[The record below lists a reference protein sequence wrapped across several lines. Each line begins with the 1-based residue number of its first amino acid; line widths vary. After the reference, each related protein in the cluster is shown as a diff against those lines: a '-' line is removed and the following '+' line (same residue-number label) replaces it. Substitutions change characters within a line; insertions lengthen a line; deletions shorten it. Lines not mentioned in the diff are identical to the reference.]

1 MDLPVA
7 VALELGA
14 KRIFASAIEW
24 PGWARSAR
32 DEEEALA
39 TLAGY
44 GDRYRQVV
52 ARLRLAFEPPADA
65 SAFRVVE
72 RLPGNA
78 TTDFGAPGAS
88 LAADERSLDAADL
101 DRQVRILR
109 ATWRAFDAA
118 AEGARGVPLRKG
130 PRGGGRDVA
139 TMTKHVL
146 DAERGYVGALGVPVP
161 RRPAN
166 SAAALAA
173 WRDSVVAS
181 LGVAAGGGV
190 PPVGPRGGKRW
201 TARFFVRRA
210 AWHVLDHAWE
220 IEDRAARN

>member
-32 DEEEALA
+32 DEAEALA
-39 TLAGY
+39 TLARY
-44 GDRYRQVV
+44 GERYGHVV
-52 ARLRLAFEPPADA
+52 ARLHLAFEPPAGA

-72 RLPGNA
+72 RAPGNA

-88 LAADERSLDAADL
+88 LAGDDLKLDTPDL
-101 DRQVRILR
+101 DRQIRILR

-130 PRGGGRDVA
+130 PRGGGRDLA
-139 TMTKHVL
+139 TMTEHVL
-146 DAERGYVGALGVPVP
+146 DA
-161 RRPAN
+161 
-166 SAAALAA
+166 
-173 WRDSVVAS
+173 
-181 LGVAAGGGV
+181 
-190 PPVGPRGGKRW
+190 
-201 TARFFVRRA
+201 
-210 AWHVLDHAWE
+210 
-220 IEDRAARN
+220 